1 MEPLKVLL
9 VDDDKNIRQTL
20 RVSLKTL
27 DCDVEL
33 AESAEDAVQ
42 RLRKTRFDFMLT
54 DFRMTGKSGVEL
66 IQECKTLSSPPV
78 VVLMTAF
85 ASFENAVSAIQSGA
99 FDYLPKPFNTAQLN
113 QVLMKVRVVVQLKRE
128 NERLR
133 ASANRSDYFLGMSS
147 PAMKRLEEFV
157 SRISDTDATILLTG
171 ESGTGKSELARMI
184 HANSRRAA
192 KPFVVVNCGTLTE
205 SLLESELFGHTKGA
219 FTGASHEH
227 IGQFELAQGGTLFID
242 EIGELTPS
250 AQTKLLRFLQ
260 EKVIERVGGNRS
272 IEVDAR
278 VIVATNKNLDEAVS
292 SGQFREDLY
301 YRLNV
306 FECTL
311 AALRYRKDDL
321 PVLFSRF
328 LLEFSA
334 KSGLREVKTL
344 PEAIKKIFLDYAWP
358 GNIRELRNC
367 IERIVLL
374 SHDREISIDDLPDSV
389 RNGSSKKVAQG
400 APVQIKTIDEL
411 VREHIERILSFEQSQ
426 EKAAEILGI
435 TTVTLWR
442 KRKEYGLP

>member
-227 IGQFELAQGGTLFID
+227 IGKFELAQGGTLFID